1 MSKIVI
7 TGSAGTL
14 GAPLVDEL
22 RERGHEVWGIE
33 LQHTGLPQTIRAD
46 VGDYRQLRAA
56 LDKIGDFDVMYHLAA
71 EFGRINGEE
80 HYEQVWRTNAIGTRN
95 VLELQRE
102 RGFRH
107 IFASSSEV
115 YGEADAEAIDER
127 YLLENPQP
135 RLTNDY
141 AISKRVNEEQVKNFA
156 DRYGNKTMTLRFF
169 NAYGPGE
176 RYHDYRSV
184 VCLFAYR
191 LLTGRS
197 ITVYDGYHRVF
208 MYGPDFTVTLANAA
222 DNFAAGE
229 TINIGG
235 DEYVSVAEMAEMLV
249 ELTGAHPSQINHLA
263 LDKHNVTSKKPDISK
278 AKAVLH
284 HTPRTRLARGL
295 PLTVDWMRRHYEIG
309 G

>member
-1 MSKIVI
+1 MSKIIV

-14 GAPLVDEL
+14 GAPLVAEL
-22 RERGHEVWGIE
+22 RERGHDVYGIE
-33 LQHTGLPQTIRAD
+33 LQHTGLPQTVRAD
-46 VGDYRQLRAA
+46 VADYRQLRAA
-56 LDKIGDFDVMYHLAA
+56 FDKVGDVDFVYHLAA

-95 VLELQRE
+95 VLELQKD

-127 YLLENPQP
+127 YLLEHAQP
-135 RLTNDY
+135 PLTNDY
-141 AISKRVNEEQVKNFA
+141 AISKRVNEDQVRNFA
-156 DRYGNKTMTLRFF
+156 ARYGNRTMTLRFF

-191 LLTGRS
+191 LLTGKP
-197 ITVYDGYHRVF
+197 ITVYEGYHRVF
-208 MYGPDFTVTLANAA
+208 MYQHDFITTLANGV

-229 TINIGG
+229 TINVGG
-235 DEYVSVAEMAEMLV
+235 DEYVSVMEMAEML
-249 ELTGAHPSQINHLA
+249 LDITGAHPSLVNRLP
-263 LDKHNVTSKKPDISK
+263 LDAHNVTSKKPDISK
-278 AKAVLH
+278 AKAILH
-284 HTPRTRLARGL
+284 HNPRTRLAQGL
-295 PLTVDWMRRHYEIG
+295 PMTVDWMRKHYEIG

>member
-1 MSKIVI
+1 MLERIPSADS
-7 TGSAGTL
+7 GSL
-14 GAPLVDEL
+14 SLVAEL
-22 RERGHEVWGIE
+22 RERGHDVWGIE

-46 VGDYRQLRAA
+46 VADYRQLRAA
-56 LDKIGDFDVMYHLAA
+56 FDRVGDVDFVYHLAA

-115 YGEADAEAIDER
+115 YGEADAESIDER
-127 YLLENPQP
+127 YLLDNPQP

-141 AISKRVNEEQVKNFA
+141 AISKRVNEEQVRNFA
-156 DRYGNKTMTLRFF
+156 DRYGTKTMTLRFF

-191 LLTGRS
+191 LLTGQP
-197 ITVYDGYHRVF
+197 ITVFSGYHRVF
-208 MYGPDFTVTLANAA
+208 LYAGDFIPSLANAV

-229 TINIGG
+229 TINLGG
-235 DEYVSVAEMAEMLV
+235 DEYISVEDMANMLV
-249 ELTGAHPSQINHLA
+249 DITGAHPSLINRLP

-278 AKAVLH
+278 AKATLH
-284 HTPRTRLARGL
+284 HNPRTRLTQGL
-295 PLTVDWMRRHYEIG
+295 PLTVDWMRKHYEIG

>member
-1 MSKIVI
+1 MKIVV

-14 GAPLVDEL
+14 GRPLVDEL
-22 RERGHEVWGIE
+22 RQRGHDVWGIE

-46 VGDYRQLRAA
+46 VADYRQLRAA
-56 LDKIGDFDVMYHLAA
+56 FDRIGDFDLVYHLAA

-107 IFASSSEV
+107 VLASSSEV

-127 YLLENPQP
+127 YLLEHPQP

-141 AISKRVNEEQVKNFA
+141 AISKRVNEEQVRNFA
-156 DRYGNKTMTLRFF
+156 DRYGTKTMTLRFF

-191 LLTGRS
+191 LLTGKP
-197 ITVYDGYHRVF
+197 ITVFEGYHRVF
-208 MYGPDFTVTLANAA
+208 LYAGDFIPTLANAA
-222 DNFAAGE
+222 DNFAPGE
-229 TINIGG
+229 TVNIGG
-235 DEYVSVAEMAEMLV
+235 DEYVSVLEMAEQLV
-249 ELTGAHPSQINHLA
+249 EITGAHPYLINRLP

-278 AKAVLH
+278 AKALLH
-284 HTPRTRLARGL
+284 HTPRTRLAQGL
-295 PLTVDWMRRHYEIG
+295 PLTVDWMRKHYEIG